1 MSNKFFN
8 RVHPLSILA
17 ALAMASTQG
26 CAVAAEEVDC
36 EVLQGTG
43 INQFELQFAHGDEA
57 AHAGLEL
64 CVIAENYDAC
74 DKLEGT
80 ADENVFVVNYDAA
93 VSNVRSLRIRG
104 RVEAASAALSV
115 RVEAAHSP
123 PSARKA
129 SSTRSLKSA
138 PGKGKHVAESSV
150 RPDAVDTHSF
160 QDAQE
165 RVGVVLFDGADEA
178 LQWEVVAVSRGD
190 RALVVSVAAGSYPV
204 EIAAEAK
211 PGRFGTEG
219 GTEIASCQ

>member
-1 MSNKFFN
+1 MSNKFFK
-8 RVHPLSILA
+8 RVHPLSILT

-43 INQFELQFAHGDEA
+43 INQFELQFVHGDEA

-74 DKLEGT
+74 DKLDGT
-80 ADENVFVVNYDAA
+80 ADENVFVVNYEAA
-93 VSNVRSLRIRG
+93 VTNVRSLRI
-104 RVEAASAALSV
+104 
-115 RVEAAHSP
+115 
-123 PSARKA
+123 
-129 SSTRSLKSA
+129 
-138 PGKGKHVAESSV
+138 
-150 RPDAVDTHSF
+150 
-160 QDAQE
+160 QE
-165 RVGVVLFDGADEA
+165 RVGVVIADGADEV
-178 LQWEVVAVSRGD
+178 LQLEVVAVSRGD
-190 RALVVSVAAGSYPV
+190 RALVVRVAAGSYPV